1 MQTASKVAVAKRE
14 NRTPRNQ
21 DLRCK
26 FSLSEGCK
34 GGIAQRAELARRG
47 ATLPS
52 NRWRFVH
59 TVASVFCLVTV
70 WLSHVGALAH
80 EARVDIG
87 LLTCHIVQISET
99 GRTGEAPAPEGR
111 ELLCT
116 FTPTASR
123 PEETYSGSVQSIG
136 SDNELSAGRA
146 MIWIVLAPS
155 EVDMTPGL
163 LQQVYA
169 ADSAA
174 ALRQAPPLLGQ
185 TNGSIVLQDLTDA
198 KQLGAAAGRQDDL
211 ASTIVVL
218 VLRLRTTPT

>member
-14 NRTPRNQ
+14 NRTPRYQ

-34 GGIAQRAELARRG
+34 GGIAQRAALARRG

-99 GRTGEAPAPEGR
+99 GGTGEAPAPEGR

-163 LQQVYA
+163 
-169 ADSAA
+169 
-174 ALRQAPPLLGQ
+174 
-185 TNGSIVLQDLTDA
+185 
-198 KQLGAAAGRQDDL
+198 
-211 ASTIVVL
+211 
-218 VLRLRTTPT
+218 